1 MAAVRKAL
9 GPSKPLVLVLMGG
22 GVIDTS
28 AVDDLVDAVLWVG
41 YPGQSGGL
49 AVAEVLCKS
58 TSNATIP
65 GLASGGLNPHSD
77 S

>member
-1 MAAVRKAL
+1 MLAAVRKAL

-41 YPGQSGGL
+41 YPGQSGGRAL
-49 AVAEVLCKS
+49 AEVLCKS
-58 TSNATIP
+58 TSNVP